1 MLNVIRWG
9 WISVDFFFFLRKYKC
24 WIYEWNKKPTILLC
38 ILFQMIIR
46 RESKITMLMGLDLVP
61 FNKRIYWPHNSVS
74 HRLITFTKCIQMSIF
89 TQKCIQLEIFC
100 LMIWK
105 NMMSYFNMLKITP
118 LNDLGVPDS
127 KFQTNHPNSDRKIT
141 KF

>member
-1 MLNVIRWG
+1 MYTNEYFHTKMYTTR
-9 WISVDFFFFLRKYKC
+9 
-24 WIYEWNKKPTILLC
+24 N
-38 ILFQMIIR
+38 ILFD
-46 RESKITMLMGLDLVP
+46 DL
-61 FNKRIYWPHNSVS
+61 K
-74 HRLITFTKCIQMSIF
+74 
-89 TQKCIQLEIFC
+89 
-100 LMIWK
+100 K